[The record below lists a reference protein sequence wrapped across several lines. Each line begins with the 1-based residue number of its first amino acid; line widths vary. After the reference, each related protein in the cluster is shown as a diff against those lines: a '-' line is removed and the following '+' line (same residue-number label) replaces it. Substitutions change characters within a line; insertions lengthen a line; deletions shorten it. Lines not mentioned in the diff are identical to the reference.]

1 MAKFQIASSLL
12 LLIALCSCC
21 DKTSSFQIMQ
31 PAKGHISR
39 HGVRSSPPAIPSS
52 TSSTALHENKHAKN
66 EDVAIDCQGRTLD
79 RRSILQTIA
88 TSSVLFNLGICATPQ
103 NAVAA
108 QTAGEAIRR
117 SAANIPGYG
126 QPDIFFPS
134 SFIGK
139 WKATRTIVASDD
151 PYISQLAIPI
161 AITHDVRFITVDG
174 DGGGAGAGAGSG
186 SDDKVISDRKFNE
199 ASYYNAIK
207 AEVEKKN
214 QDQSQDPSQ
223 RSKLKVPPSIQSINW
238 SPFNP
243 NVCTSNYSDGS
254 SREVKVTKRAAELDA
269 DADAAS
275 SSGIILISSSEYRR
289 ITTVSSGSYGGIPS
303 ISASRVLTK
312 WKSEGNVTGKDQVVE
327 GIEITYTDNSLGGD
341 PMSMSAGMGGASS
354 AKPQM
359 TSKCRLRLERND
371 DNL

>member
-1 MAKFQIASSLL
+1 
-12 LLIALCSCC
+12 
-21 DKTSSFQIMQ
+21 MQ
-31 PAKGHISR
+31 PAKGHMFR
-39 HGVRSSPPAIPSS
+39 HGVRSPPPAIPSS
-52 TSSTALHENKHAKN
+52 TSSTALHEHKHAHAQN
-66 EDVAIDCQGRTLD
+66 EDNAIDYQGRTLD
-79 RRSILQTIA
+79 RRGILQTIA

-134 SFIGK
+134 TFIGK

-151 PYISQLAIPI
+151 PYISQLALPI

-174 DGGGAGAGAGSG
+174 DGGSTGAGGGSG

-207 AEVEKKN
+207 AEVEKMN
-214 QDQSQDPSQ
+214 QDQSQDQSQ
-223 RSKLKVPPSIQSINW
+223 RSKLKLPPSIQSINW

-269 DADAAS
+269 GAAS

-303 ISASRVLTK
+303 ISASRVLAK
-312 WKSEGNVTGKDQVVE
+312 WKSEGAVTGKDQVVE